1 MSGYCFELTSS
12 LTGSF
17 DWWGTRIS
25 RLTTFLTQTGY
36 WWVSLPCVQLW
47 AGPFHTCATHAQ
59 GWKQTVIYTS
69 FTATC
74 QRRLSLGSYSVQ
86 VNVSENKHNKTLKMP
101 TRIFLKKLTKAKWLT
116 LKLAKAQSQVEA
128 NSFGK
133 SFSMSRQRLR
143 AITRKTKVC
152 EKEKRALLSAEVINI
167 MENVSNLY
175 LFCYINLLNLLL
187 SGKAK
192 YASYRNYFLVN
203 YLYFIPLL

>member
-101 TRIFLKKLTKAKWLT
+101 TRIFLKKLTKAKWLAASVW
-116 LKLAKAQSQVEA
+116 AKDQISYGER
-128 NSFGK
+128 NK
-133 SFSMSRQRLR
+133 KKRE
-143 AITRKTKVC
+143 KVDD
-152 EKEKRALLSAEVINI
+152 
-167 MENVSNLY
+167 
-175 LFCYINLLNLLL
+175 LL
-187 SGKAK
+187 SGNNIKIQK
-192 YASYRNYFLVN
+192 NYVFL
-203 YLYFIPLL
+203 